1 MDDTNMDTHY
11 PAEQTISLNPVTIP
25 SLINIAIK
33 HGVNA
38 NTLLN
43 DVGIS
48 AGSVSDPKA
57 SITLGQLDALYNA
70 CGVSMGNPAFG
81 LHMGN
86 MTRLDSLN
94 LVGSLIGTSNTLSHA
109 VDHYHRFR
117 ELLHP
122 FMDMDIHIDGKEAA
136 LIYSPTIANEI
147 TLQPCYSEI
156 FLASILKI
164 FSDLTRRPFKL
175 NRVEL
180 SYADPGYADIYTST
194 FDAPVYFNRGM
205 CAMIFDASL
214 LEQPLPGKYPEL
226 NDSFQIQ
233 AEKYLMELDSLN
245 SVECQIVRYLQENMG
260 IRPISMQDAARR
272 LNVTTRTLQRRLK
285 KENTSYVSIREKIRF
300 KQAQL
305 YLIETSTNID
315 EIASRLGFS
324 EPTNFYHAFKRWAS
338 MSPGEYRRAN
348 RPVQQERE
356 ALSA

>member
-1 MDDTNMDTHY
+1 MDKHSSAD
-11 PAEQTISLNPVTIP
+11 QTISLNPITIP

-38 NTLLN
+38 STLLN
-43 DVGIS
+43 EVGIS
-48 AGSVSDPKA
+48 ADSVTDPKA
-57 SITLGQLDALYNA
+57 TLTLGQLDALYSA

-94 LVGSLIGTSNTLSHA
+94 LIGSLIGTSDTLNHA

-122 FMDMDIHIDGKEAA
+122 FMDMDISIDGKEAT
-136 LIYSPTIANEI
+136 LIYSPTVANDI
-147 TLQPCYSEI
+147 TLQPCYSEM
-156 FLASILKI
+156 FLTSILKI
-164 FSDLTRRPFKL
+164 FSELTRKPFRL

-180 SYADPGYADIYTST
+180 SYADPGYSDIYTNS
-194 FDAPVYFNRGM
+194 FDAPVYFNRSQS
-205 CAMIFDASL
+205 AMIFDASL
-214 LEQPLPGKYPEL
+214 LDQALPGRYPEL
-226 NDSFQIQ
+226 NSGFETQ
-233 AEKYLMELDSLN
+233 AEKYLLELDRLN
-245 SVECQIVRYLQENMG
+245 SVECQVVRYLQENMG
-260 IRPISMQDAARR
+260 VRPISMQDAARR

-285 KENTSYVSIREKIRF
+285 KENTSYVGIRESIRF

-305 YLIETSTNID
+305 YLTETNINID

-338 MSPGEYRRAN
+338 MSPGEFRRTNKPAL
-348 RPVQQERE
+348 QERE
-356 ALSA
+356 ALMA